1 MRGEKILCKESGKK
15 MYYGIFSILMI
26 LSLIEVT
33 KARSSISL
41 VKRSKVHRIAFYLV
55 VAFLV
60 FFAGFRG
67 RLGTDYNTYLRYF
80 SSIKEG
86 TATLGS
92 VEPFY
97 FLLGFITDS
106 FEWFLLII
114 AMLSILIKSK
124 YIYEESKYVFVSLIV
139 YYSYMFL
146 QFDMGIVRQGLAL
159 AFTLWAATYIKE
171 RKLGRYLALCFV
183 AVMFHY
189 SALIFIPAYFLA
201 QKEYTRKTI
210 YGISLISLIL
220 SFTDFWKVISYVLSM
235 LSVFGLNKYSWYL
248 TNEAFRASA
257 FELMDLQRI
266 VMLIFFTEYIKR
278 KNDDEENKIYLN
290 MYFISTALYYLFRT
304 FSAISSRGSY
314 YFTAF
319 EILLFPSVLKNIK
332 SPYKRVLVWA
342 MIMLYCGIYL
352 YKVINQYSVGDYYNL
367 PYIPYNTWLIS

>member
-1 MRGEKILCKESGKK
+1 
-15 MYYGIFSILMI
+15 MYYGVFSILMI
-26 LSLIEVT
+26 LSIIEVT

-55 VAFLV
+55 VVFLV

-86 TATLGS
+86 TATLVS

-106 FEWFLLII
+106 FELFLLII
-114 AMLSILIKSK
+114 AMLSVLIKSK

-171 RKLGRYLALCFV
+171 RKLGQYLALCFV
-183 AVMFHY
+183 AVMLHY

-210 YGISLISLIL
+210 YGISLIALIL

-248 TNEAFRASA
+248 TNEAYRASA

-278 KNDDEENKIYLN
+278 KNNDDEENKIYLN
-290 MYFISTALYYLFRT
+290 MYFISTVLYYLFRT

-319 EILLFPSVLKNIK
+319 EILLFPGVLKNIK

-367 PYIPYNTWLIS
+367 PYIPYNIWLFS